1 MPWRSRRGRG
11 ENMKKGTV
19 PFSLTPRYPEDH
31 KGVFGHAL
39 IVAGSRGMM
48 GAALLA
54 AKACLKSGVGL
65 VSLGIPKSFEVAAVS
80 FIPEA
85 LTVGLDET
93 SSGAISKRAFKQIE
107 RAHQMRR
114 FDVLA
119 VGPGISQS
127 SETGKCLRLI
137 LEMDIPSVIDA
148 DALNLMAKN
157 PQEFTKIMKRRKS
170 PSILTPHA
178 GEMARCLGIS
188 LSKALSERS
197 WCAHHLAEKFN
208 AVVIFKGHPSL
219 IVGNGKEAVNSSG
232 NTGLS
237 RGGSGDILTG
247 LVSGLWAQNL
257 SSRRLKNVGAFETA
271 VLGAYLHGLAGDFA
285 EEALTPYAMSAQDLI
300 SFFPQAFKKICRK

>member
-1 MPWRSRRGRG
+1 MLKKSGSGLKARG
-11 ENMKKGTV
+11 ELGTV
-19 PFSLTPRYPEDH
+19 PNYLTPRRPEDH
-31 KGVFGHAL
+31 KGIFGHAL

-65 VSLGIPKSFEVAAVS
+65 VSLGIPRSFEVSAVS

-85 LTVGLDET
+85 LTLGLEET
-93 SSGAISKRAFKQIE
+93 SDDAISRRAFKQIE
-107 RAHQMRR
+107 RAHEMRH

-119 VGPGISQS
+119 VGPGISQNP
-127 SETGKCLRLI
+127 ETGKCLRLI

-148 DALNLMAKN
+148 DALNLMAKS
-157 PQEFTKIMKRRKS
+157 PKEFTNIMRRRKS
-170 PSILTPHA
+170 LSILTPHT

-208 AVVIFKGHPSL
+208 SIVVFKGHPSL
-219 IVGNGKEAVNSSG
+219 IVGEGKETKNLSG

-237 RGGSGDILTG
+237 RGGTGDVLTG

-257 SSRRLKNVGAFETA
+257 SSQRLKNVGAFETA
-271 VLGAYLHGLAGDFA
+271 ALGAYLHGLAGDLA
-285 EEALTPYAMSAQDLI
+285 EKALTPYAMSAQDLI
-300 SFFPQAFKKICRK
+300 SFFPEAFKRICRK